1 MGYLTR
7 LIRKLFE
14 PADGEGVEQ
23 QLKNDF
29 RESIC
34 FSSYRKMSGVFR
46 PNSFFGIKQAE
57 YPNAWAGADVA
68 RYVRAGGRK
77 ALRLYA
83 GISDIFRHEPLP
95 ATRIKTE

>member
-57 YPNAWAGADVA
+57 YPNAWAGADAA
-68 RYVRAGGRK
+68 RYVRAGGMRGMDVREYVGTVGYK
-77 ALRLYA
+77 RRGGAKW
-83 GISDIFRHEPLP
+83 DI
-95 ATRIKTE
+95 

>member
-34 FSSYRKMSGVFR
+34 FSSYRKMSGVF
-46 PNSFFGIKQAE
+46 PAKQFFSG
-57 YPNAWAGADVA
+57 
-68 RYVRAGGRK
+68 
-77 ALRLYA
+77 
-83 GISDIFRHEPLP
+83 
-95 ATRIKTE
+95 

>member
-57 YPNAWAGADVA
+57 YPNAWAGADAA
-68 RYVRAGGRK
+68 RYVRAAGERLCGSMLEYQIFSDMNHYQRK
-77 ALRLYA
+77 
-83 GISDIFRHEPLP
+83 E
-95 ATRIKTE
+95 